1 MYGWAHNC
9 LKGMIINEYGIAVWD
24 DVVANAG
31 LESYDW
37 DDSEYYPDE
46 TFYDMVE
53 VVAAIP
59 ELNKEQVLH
68 LYATHVLQY
77 LRNKSLDTTLKI
89 PLARSL
95 YDHMVSLAG
104 LFVSLGIVSFT
115 FPVKVWC
122 SKGNG
127 NGSPS
132 SDGFYIYSRV
142 EGDNDPGFSQ
152 LLEATVRAVA
162 SEYFGTSVSFE
173 HCATQGLEGN
183 SFHKWKIVER
193 PMVHDALSEDE
204 EIRLHQRHLFLKQG
218 LSPQQLDDLFPF
230 HIVFDA
236 DLKIMQCGEQCLK
249 LISYDMIGADIT
261 KLFNI
266 QVGEGYVRVTWEDIQ
281 SKMRGEK
288 DCSVPE
294 VIKDFCL
301 ETTVQRTPLGHA
313 LGLLGQLSF
322 SFADDLAVF
331 LCYPDASSLLRMKDL
346 GVVIQDLA
354 KSSKIQLQKDALSK
368 TMGGI
373 DIVNADRE
381 MHDINKLKRALS
393 TVQDKLVTK
402 QSFVRYVSHEI
413 RTPLMVVDIGLVLL
427 EKDLNNMLKNRI
439 GDKDANGGEATNSNN
454 PEFDNLGKDRMED
467 DWELCTLRNALNSV
481 KECKSSMEAAIG
493 ILNDL
498 LAYEKIESGA
508 FQLHE
513 TIMLA
518 SVLFKDCLAEFKL
531 QADEKSIRL
540 NFVNLLPPHLCE
552 MLYVYVDKKKIK
564 QVVRNFMSN
573 AIKFTPPRGTVTIS
587 VKSSRVGYERQEDSD
602 LKNLSE
608 EELILVTNSHDK
620 SYADAK
626 FGHCGE
632 SNSESV
638 DDIVGDSKKVAGP
651 EHDKSVLYVD
661 GKRYKKYSSIIVSFL
676 DTGVGICKADQHRI
690 FRSIVQFKPDELQE
704 GGGSGLGLYS
714 TY

>member
-1 MYGWAHNC
+1 
-9 LKGMIINEYGIAVWD
+9 
-24 DVVANAG
+24 
-31 LESYDW
+31 
-37 DDSEYYPDE
+37 
-46 TFYDMVE
+46 
-53 VVAAIP
+53 
-59 ELNKEQVLH
+59 
-68 LYATHVLQY
+68 
-77 LRNKSLDTTLKI
+77 
-89 PLARSL
+89 
-95 YDHMVSLAG
+95 
-104 LFVSLGIVSFT
+104 
-115 FPVKVWC
+115 
-122 SKGNG
+122 
-127 NGSPS
+127 
-132 SDGFYIYSRV
+132 
-142 EGDNDPGFSQ
+142 
-152 LLEATVRAVA
+152 
-162 SEYFGTSVSFE
+162 
-173 HCATQGLEGN
+173 
-183 SFHKWKIVER
+183 
-193 PMVHDALSEDE
+193 
-204 EIRLHQRHLFLKQG
+204 
-218 LSPQQLDDLFPF
+218 
-230 HIVFDA
+230 
-236 DLKIMQCGEQCLK
+236 
-249 LISYDMIGADIT
+249 
-261 KLFNI
+261 
-266 QVGEGYVRVTWEDIQ
+266 
-281 SKMRGEK
+281 
-288 DCSVPE
+288 
-294 VIKDFCL
+294 
-301 ETTVQRTPLGHA
+301 
-313 LGLLGQLSF
+313 
-322 SFADDLAVF
+322 
-331 LCYPDASSLLRMKDL
+331 
-346 GVVIQDLA
+346 
-354 KSSKIQLQKDALSK
+354 
-368 TMGGI
+368 
-373 DIVNADRE
+373 
-381 MHDINKLKRALS
+381 
-393 TVQDKLVTK
+393 
-402 QSFVRYVSHEI
+402 
-413 RTPLMVVDIGLVLL
+413 
-427 EKDLNNMLKNRI
+427 
-439 GDKDANGGEATNSNN
+439 
-454 PEFDNLGKDRMED
+454 
-467 DWELCTLRNALNSV
+467 
-481 KECKSSMEAAIG
+481 MEAAIG